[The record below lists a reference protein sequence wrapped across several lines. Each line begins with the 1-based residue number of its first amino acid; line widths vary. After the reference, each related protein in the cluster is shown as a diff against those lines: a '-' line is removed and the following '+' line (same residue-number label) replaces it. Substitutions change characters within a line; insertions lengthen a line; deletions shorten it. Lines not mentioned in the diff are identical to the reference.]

1 MFFKLDI
8 NHKTVLL
15 VVLYREYDLH
25 FKTSQTQF
33 CNTTYRIQTKI
44 LQETLIIKM
53 QQQNLDSALLKRRW
67 TEEPCSSSSSSF
79 RDPPYPGPSSN
90 GDNYQETGP
99 SAWAHFSESDS
110 DEEKPYDRESL
121 LRDIDADINKIISTT
136 NKDKDVKEEAKIKI
150 KKEEN
155 MAGAAAAVA
164 SNYRGAD
171 GALYTLEI
179 FMRDKRTCRL
189 E

>member
-1 MFFKLDI
+1 M
-8 NHKTVLL
+8 
-15 VVLYREYDLH
+15 
-25 FKTSQTQF
+25 S
-33 CNTTYRIQTKI
+33 
-44 LQETLIIKM
+44 
-53 QQQNLDSALLKRRW
+53 SA
-67 TEEPCSSSSSSF
+67 
-79 RDPPYPGPSSN
+79 
-90 GDNYQETGP
+90 
-99 SAWAHFSESDS
+99 HESDS